1 MGSVLE
7 AAPAT
12 GLTAA
17 VRAARLVPIVRPS
30 PRDPRLHVAAV
41 VVTLQVLGQTVLHF
55 ELSVAQIL
63 LSVCTC
69 AAIEL
74 AVTWRRTG
82 IVAWPA
88 SALLTGNGVAFIL
101 RVPGTRHGDWWSVR
115 GGAVFVAVAAVSLLT
130 KYVVRVGGRQVFN
143 PSNIGLVLV
152 FLVLGSRRANP
163 QDLWWGRLSLGLALT
178 LAVIVIGGVIV
189 ASRLRLLG
197 MAAAYWLT
205 WIGATGALAS
215 AGHCMTARWHVGSVC
230 GRPLWWVLVTSPE
243 ILVFLFFMITD
254 PRTAPATSAGRM
266 LFGAATAA
274 LGAVLAARAG
284 SEFGVK
290 VAVLAGLALVCAGVA
305 VARRLEARVRR
316 TARHHRSP
324 RLVVTTAAWSAV
336 LLAGVLAAVGR
347 DVGAP
352 AREAVTSG
360 PVTAPAV
367 AAQRP
372 LPPLGIDDDVHSVDG
387 SVTES
392 VARTM
397 ARDLLD
403 DLATEAEAL
412 RTGDATRLVASSI
425 GRRLDDLRARIA
437 SGSPAG
443 GSAPGA
449 NYDALTVVVLRDPG
463 KPQAA
468 PRLGIRASSA
478 AGSSEVFELAAS
490 GGRWLIAG
498 TGP

>member
-1 MGSVLE
+1 MGFVLE
-7 AAPAT
+7 AAAT
-12 GLTAA
+12 GPTAPA
-17 VRAARLVPIVRPS
+17 VRAARRVPIVLPS

-115 GGAVFVAVAAVSLLT
+115 GGAVFVAVAAASLLT
-130 KYVVRVGGRQVFN
+130 KYLVRVGGRQVFN

-152 FLVLGSRRANP
+152 FLLLGSRRANP
-163 QDLWWGRLSLGLALT
+163 QDLWWGRFSPSLALT
-178 LAVIVIGGVIV
+178 LTVIVVGGVIV
-189 ASRLRLLG
+189 VCRLRLLG
-197 MAAAYWLT
+197 MAVAYWLT
-205 WIGATGALAS
+205 WVGATGALTG
-215 AGHCMTARWHVGSVC
+215 AGHCMTARWHVGAVC

-254 PRTAPATSAGRM
+254 PRTAPATPAGRM

-274 LGAVLAARAG
+274 VGAALAARAG
-284 SEFGVK
+284 SEFGIK
-290 VAVLAGLALVCAGVA
+290 VAVLGGLALVCAGVA
-305 VARRLEARVRR
+305 VAHALQTRARS
-316 TARHHRSP
+316 TARQRRPP
-324 RLVVTTAAWSAV
+324 RLAVTTAAWSAV
-336 LLAGVLAAVGR
+336 LLAGVLAALGR

-352 AREAVTSG
+352 ARAAVTSG
-360 PVTAPAV
+360 PDTAHAITT
-367 AAQRP
+367 QGP
-372 LPPLGIDDDVHSVDG
+372 LPPVGIDDDVHSVDG
-387 SVTES
+387 SVTDA

-403 DLATEAEAL
+403 DLATEADAL

-425 GRRLDDLRARIA
+425 GPRLDDLRARIA
-437 SGSPAG
+437 TGAPARV
-443 GSAPGA
+443 SAPGVA
-449 NYDALTVVVLRDPG
+449 YDALTVVVLRDPG

-468 PRLGIRASSA
+468 PRLGIRALMA
-478 AGSSEVFELAAS
+478 AGSSEVFELAS
-490 GGRWLIAG
+490 NGGRWLIAG